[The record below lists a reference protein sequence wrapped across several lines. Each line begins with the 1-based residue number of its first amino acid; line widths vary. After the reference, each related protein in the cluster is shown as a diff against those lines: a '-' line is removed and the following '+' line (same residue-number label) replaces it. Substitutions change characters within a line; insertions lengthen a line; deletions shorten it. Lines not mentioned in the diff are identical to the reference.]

1 MSFAGPVT
9 FRNAV
14 ALREA
19 AVLAPAELLLVET
32 DAPFLTPHPH
42 RGRANEPYCLPWT
55 VRGIAAAR
63 GVDAEV
69 VAEATRANAE
79 RVFRLAEA

>member
-1 MSFAGPVT
+1 
-9 FRNAV
+9 
-14 ALREA
+14 
-19 AVLAPAELLLVET
+19 
-32 DAPFLTPHPH
+32 
-42 RGRANEPYCLPWT
+42 

>member
-1 MSFAGPVT
+1 ELSRPPPVPGGKC
-9 FRNAV
+9 
-14 ALREA
+14 E
-19 AVLAPAELLLVET
+19 LAPRCGQRVSTASRT
-32 DAPFLTPHPH
+32 
-42 RGRANEPYCLPWT
+42 RANEPYSLPWT